1 MLIINL
7 TNTRHKAVEHR
18 RRKLW
23 RRVTRIQRT
32 AFLPPWNLEGERLV
46 AGARKDPRVRPFHAA
61 AEWRPRGTQGAPNM
75 GQRSVLHQEPSQWS
89 TNPSDSIFLSLS
101 FPSSSPSILFP
112 LFVIYSLRLILSIFL
127 IFSFSFLPLYFIRG
141 EGNRRRRRNVR
152 QSYQVA
158 LSLLL
163 SREADGVVSM
173 NDA

>member
-46 AGARKDPRVRPFHAA
+46 AGARKDPRVHPFHAA

-89 TNPSDSIFLSLS
+89 TNPSDSIFLSLFS
-101 FPSSSPSILFP
+101 IFFSIYPFPSLRYLFVTSYPLDFPYFLIFFPSSLF
-112 LFVIYSLRLILSIFL
+112 YSW
-127 IFSFSFLPLYFIRG
+127 RG
-141 EGNRRRRRNVR
+141 ESKKKKKRPTIVSSG
-152 QSYQVA
+152 
-158 LSLLL
+158 SLP
-163 SREADGVVSM
+163 SPIERG
-173 NDA
+173 